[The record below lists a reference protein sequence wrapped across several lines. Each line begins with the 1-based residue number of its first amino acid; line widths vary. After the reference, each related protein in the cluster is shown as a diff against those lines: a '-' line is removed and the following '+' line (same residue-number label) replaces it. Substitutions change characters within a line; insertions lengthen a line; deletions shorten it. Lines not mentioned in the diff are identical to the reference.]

1 MNALNTP
8 NTSRAFTVGKTESG
22 WARKIVNM
30 PIDQLGEGDVL
41 VQVEYSGINFK
52 DGLASTESG
61 RIARIDPLIGG
72 VDLAGKVV
80 ESSTQTSKSARALSA
95 TAMTSASLI
104 TAGFRNTHACN
115 LHGLCRCQ
123 PVLTHAPNDARYRG
137 LHGCAF
143 G

>member
-1 MNALNTP
+1 MNTP

-22 WARKIVNM
+22 WARKIVDM

-80 ESSTQTSKSARALSA
+80 ESS
-95 TAMTSASLI
+95 
-104 TAGFRNTHACN
+104 
-115 LHGLCRCQ
+115 
-123 PVLTHAPNDARYRG
+123 
-137 LHGCAF
+137 
-143 G
+143 

>member
-1 MNALNTP
+1 MNTP

-22 WARKIVNM
+22 WARQIVDM

-80 ESSTQTSKSARALSA
+80 ESSNPNFKVGTSVIGHGYDIGVAHHGGFSQYARMQSSWLVPMPTGLDSR
-95 TAMTSASLI
+95 TAM
-104 TAGFRNTHACN
+104 
-115 LHGLCRCQ
+115 
-123 PVLTHAPNDARYRG
+123 
-137 LHGCAF
+137 
-143 G
+143 

>member
-1 MNALNTP
+1 MTTPNTP

-22 WARKIVNM
+22 WARKIVYM

-52 DGLASTESG
+52 DGLASTEAG

-80 ESSTQTSKSARALSA
+80 ESSNKNFKVGTSVIGHGYDIGVAHHGGFSQYARMQSSWLVPMPTGLDSR
-95 TAMTSASLI
+95 TAMMI
-104 TAGFRNTHACN
+104 GTAGYTAA
-115 LHGLCRCQ
+115 L
-123 PVLTHAPNDARYRG
+123 
-137 LHGCAF
+137 
-143 G
+143 